1 MGRCLLTIFIL
12 SGYGKNIN
20 GYKTIEAY
28 CPWDRH
34 IQIDMVEKLYQYVR
48 NRGKYDGTM
57 GKLVVKD
64 AKTME
69 TVAESGDVAEIQENE
84 GW

>member
-1 MGRCLLTIFIL
+1 
-12 SGYGKNIN
+12 
-20 GYKTIEAY
+20 
-28 CPWDRH
+28 
-34 IQIDMVEKLYQYVR
+34 MVEKLYQYVR
-48 NRGKYDGTM
+48 DRGKYDGKM